1 MSDADAINIYGDK
14 RECHKCKKKADVVE
28 KGKDYCCDCWAL
40 KYLGKSIDRVGQEL
54 LQREKQ

>member
-1 MSDADAINIYGDK
+1 MAIKGSAIS
-14 RECHKCKKKADVVE
+14 E

-40 KYLGKSIDRVGQEL
+40 KYLGKSIDKVGQEL